1 MRRLLSAF
9 VSRVPP
15 RLTAR
20 FRALAVAAALGFPLL
35 APGHAGAAIA
45 PQLALDQE
53 ALAQLQRIEDS
64 LNAVRT
70 VRSAFRQFASN
81 GENAQGQLYLKRPGR
96 LRVEYQPPV
105 PVLVVADGTF
115 LIYYDR
121 KLEQVSHIPL
131 GSTPAGILL
140 DKQLSLHDDKLLV
153 TDYQHLDGTIRVG
166 VTRKETPGEGSILL
180 IFDDKTAMLQQWAV
194 TDAQGI
200 TTLVTLVD
208 PAFNVDLES
217 SLFVFKDPR
226 PGGGLSRDSP

>member
-1 MRRLLSAF
+1 MRLPFPAPVARIADFLIVRCRTMLL
-9 VSRVPP
+9 
-15 RLTAR
+15 
-20 FRALAVAAALGFPLL
+20 AAAAGLLLL
-35 APGHAGAAIA
+35 APGEARAVIA
-45 PQLALDQE
+45 PQLALDQD

-64 LNAVRT
+64 LNAVKT
-70 VRSAFRQFASN
+70 VRSAFRQYAST

-115 LIYYDR
+115 LVYYDR

-140 DKQLSLHDDKLLV
+140 DKHLSLADDKLLV
-153 TDYQHLDGTIRVG
+153 TDYQRVDGTIRVG
-166 VTRKETPGEGSILL
+166 VTRKDAAGEGSILL
-180 IFDDKTAMLQQWAV
+180 IFDEKTASLQQWAV

-208 PAFNVDLES
+208 PAFNVDLDS

-226 PGGGLSRDSP
+226 VGGGFSRDSP

>member
-9 VSRVPP
+9 VSRLSP
-15 RLTAR
+15 RVAAR
-20 FRALAVAAALGFPLL
+20 FRALAVAAALGLPLL
-35 APGHAGAAIA
+35 APASAGAIIA
-45 PQLALDQE
+45 PQLALDQQ

-70 VRSAFRQFASN
+70 VRSAFQQYASN
-81 GENAQGQLYLKRPGR
+81 GETAQGQLYLKRPGR

-115 LIYYDR
+115 LVYYDR

-140 DKQLSLHDDKLLV
+140 DKHLSFSDEKLLV
-153 TDYQHLDGTIRVG
+153 TDFQRVDGTIRVG
-166 VTRKETPGEGSILL
+166 VTRKDTPGEGAILL
-180 IFDDKTAMLQQWAV
+180 IFDERSAMLQQWAV

-208 PAFNVDLES
+208 PAFNIDLDS

-226 PGGGLSRDSP
+226 VGGGFSRDSP